1 MQPQSRFCNKTLTNC
16 CIFATT
22 LQKTYPNPS
31 IHEKHERHKKQKN
44 SGKSTSFQ
52 FAAGSKILYKFRLL
66 IYLVYFVTLRASTEQ
81 IACLP
86 RFVLFVGNY
95 NFYNFT
101 TQYAQQMPSD
111 DNQSLL
117 ANPNAFLSLSG
128 SSALAPYALPLSAQ
142 WL

>member
-66 IYLVYFVTLRASTEQ
+66 IYLVYFVTF
-81 IACLP
+81 I
-86 RFVLFVGNY
+86 LFVGNY

-117 ANPNAFLSLSG
+117 TNPNAFLSLSG